1 MGLECKELSRH
12 VPTSPSSTRHAVLGG
27 PSPGKG
33 KEAKFLF
40 GTGPSPAWGQGF
52 AFEST
57 SQRMGAPPRRRKRLR
72 EAGICPSK
80 RQDGTLGWSVRSPW
94 SLSLPKDRPVPLP
107 LSLADCVPSTM
118 RPCVYSRMA
127 PIATPWTAAHQAPLS
142 MGFSRREC
150 WSGLPF
156 PSPGDLPDPGIEL
169 GSPALQAD
177 SLPTKL
183 QGKPSK
189 QADSGK
195 NALKASNRF
204 QVHKQPPP
212 IGLMRFVLKD
222 KNCVHGLKQGLGKQ
236 TSQTSFIPE
245 LPMAQNPAKER
256 CAPHSHWRA
265 MWA

>member
-12 VPTSPSSTRHAVLGG
+12 APTSPSSTRHAVLGV

-40 GTGPSPAWGQGF
+40 GTGLSPAWGQGF

-80 RQDGTLGWSVRSPW
+80 REDGTLGWSVQSPW

-107 LSLADCVPSTM
+107 LSLADCVPSTV
-118 RPCVYSRMA
+118 RPCVCSRMA
-127 PIATPWTAAHQAPLS
+127 PIETPWTAAHQAPLS

-195 NALKASNRF
+195 CFEGEQQIPSPQTTSSHRLDEVCPQGQKLCPWPQAGPWQTN
-204 QVHKQPPP
+204 QPEQLHPRAAY
-212 IGLMRFVLKD
+212 G
-222 KNCVHGLKQGLGKQ
+222 
-236 TSQTSFIPE
+236 PE
-245 LPMAQNPAKER
+245 S
-256 CAPHSHWRA
+256 C
-265 MWA
+265 